1 MFKSEAHYHVQH
13 YFQFHGNSAI
23 FGNIA
28 NKLFNFEILIISII
42 ISIVFIFNKNKVN
55 HQINDLL
62 KEQRR
67 RMNKVSDKTA
77 KLQFNCLR
85 P

>member
-1 MFKSEAHYHVQH
+1 MRH
-13 YFQFHGNSAI
+13 YFQFFFFVCLFGNSVI
-23 FGNIA
+23 FRNIA

-62 KEQRR
+62 KKQQRR
-67 RMNKVSDKTA
+67 KNKVSDKMA
-77 KLQFNCLR
+77 KLQFNRLM